1 MKYLN
6 PLLAALIIAPCL
18 LAGCATAPP
27 PTAVKQDTLP
37 PASYPQIATEGKLG
51 NHLYYAKPITRME
64 PGTPMKVTVPLRLRD
79 DKPVNA
85 QYRFTFMDTDG
96 APLSPSMDWRF
107 MVLPPRLQVFM
118 EGTAMSGAARGWR
131 LEVRPAK

>member
-1 MKYLN
+1 MNRLN
-6 PLLAALIIAPCL
+6 LLAALIAVPCL
-18 LAGCATAPP
+18 FAGCNTMP
-27 PTAVKQDTLP
+27 PTAVKPDPLP
-37 PASYPQIATEGKLG
+37 LVSYPQIATEGTLG
-51 NHLYYAKPITRME
+51 DHMFYTRPIVRME

-85 QYRFTFMDTDG
+85 QYRFTFMDADG
-96 APLSPSMDWRF
+96 APLSPPMDWRF

-118 EGTAMSGAARGWR
+118 EGTAMSGAARDWR